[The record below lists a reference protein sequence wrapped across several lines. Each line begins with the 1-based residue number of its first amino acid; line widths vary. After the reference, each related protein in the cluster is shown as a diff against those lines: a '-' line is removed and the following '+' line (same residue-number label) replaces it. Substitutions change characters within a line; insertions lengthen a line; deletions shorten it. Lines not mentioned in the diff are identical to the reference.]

1 MPLLKPAPHHS
12 VTVSRSDAPAPSG
25 PAGSRPLGPWFGAA
39 ASVLRVL
46 LLQLAAFGLILGAVA
61 GLGRLPAPPPG
72 LLPFPSLSGN
82 ERALLALTVLPHAA
96 LALLILAAT
105 RLRPGKV
112 PNTKGLGFARP
123 ALPRRAAWLLL
134 AWPPLQVAW
143 TAALLLLAGQ
153 MPVRAWRL
161 SPFLTGEVF
170 WAWTLWLVVLAPL
183 AEEMLFRGDLFGR
196 LARHLAPA
204 ATVAVATAV
213 FVLCHAERGLLQPIS
228 VLPLGVALGLMRL
241 WTGSL
246 WPCIALH
253 AASNGAVVL
262 ARVWST
268 G

>member
-12 VTVSRSDAPAPSG
+12 ATVSRSDAPAPSG
-25 PAGSRPLGPWFGAA
+25 PAGSRRRAPWLGVAA
-39 ASVLRVL
+39 AILRAV
-46 LLQLAAFGLILGAVA
+46 LLQLAAFGFVLAAVA
-61 GLGRLPAPPPG
+61 GLGRLPALPPG

-82 ERALLALTVLPHAA
+82 ERAVLALTVLPHAA
-96 LALLILAAT
+96 LALLLLAAI
-105 RLRPGKV
+105 RLRPGK
-112 PNTKGLGFARP
+112 PLGFTRP

-143 TAALLLLAGQ
+143 TAGLLLLSGQ

-161 SPFLTGEVF
+161 SPFLSGEVF
-170 WAWTLWLVVLAPL
+170 LAWTLWLVVLAPL

-213 FVLCHAERGLLQPIS
+213 FVLCHAERGLLQPVS